1 MIQVII
7 KSAKPVS
14 TRESIERLVKIL
26 ENAYV
31 KANLEQLDAN
41 ATQLNTEERA

>member
-1 MIQVII
+1 MIQVVI
-7 KSAKPVS
+7 KTAEPVS

-26 ENAYV
+26 ENGDV

-41 ATQLNTEERA
+41 ATQLNTE